1 MNKDGLVKVIANDC
15 GLTEKDVKK
24 VIESLIDV
32 IPKTLCAKEKIT
44 INGFGAFGIHE
55 RGARIGRNPQTG
67 EPLNIPKKTVPTF
80 TPAKAFKDIVNK
92 L

>member
-1 MNKDGLVKVIANDC
+1 VNKDGLVKVIANDC

-32 IPKTLCAKEKIT
+32 IPKTLLKEKIT
-44 INGFGAFGIHE
+44 INGFGVFDHHE

-80 TPAKAFKDIVNK
+80 TPAKAFSVIVNA